1 MRQIVLDTETT
12 GLEWRKGN
20 RVVEI
25 GCVELIERRPTGRT
39 FHRYLKPDCVFEEG
53 AQEVTGLTL
62 EFLADKPKFEE
73 VVDEFLDFIRGAEL
87 VIHNAKFDI
96 GFLDNELRGVGPH
109 LGNMLDHAGVLDTL
123 EMARLRWPGQRNS
136 LDALCRRLDV
146 ENGHRT
152 LHGALLDAEI
162 LADVYLAMTAGQG
175 EIGFDAVAD
184 AADAASAQTAAQ
196 ALLAQAGSLGPRP
209 CVMVGDEERG
219 AHEARLDAIQ
229 KKLDKGA
236 APDKPAPTVLWRA
249 LAG

>member
-25 GCVELIERRPTGRT
+25 GCVELVERRLTGRN

-62 EFLADKPKFEE
+62 EFLADKPTFDE
-73 VVDEFLDFIRGAEL
+73 VVEEFLDFVRGAEL
-87 VIHNAKFDI
+87 IIHNAKFDI
-96 GFLDNELRGVGPH
+96 GFLDNELRGVGAH
-109 LGNMLDHAGVLDTL
+109 LGCMGDHCGVLDTL

-136 LDALCRRLDV
+136 LDALCKRLDV

-152 LHGALLDAEI
+152 LHGALLDAGI

-175 EIGFDAVAD
+175 EIGFDALAD
-184 AADAASAQTAAQ
+184 TVDAASAHAAAQ

-209 CVMVGDEERG
+209 RVVVGDDERG

-229 KKLDKGA
+229 KKLDKA
-236 APDKPAPTVLWRA
+236 AVPEKPAPVVLWRA
-249 LAG
+249 LTG